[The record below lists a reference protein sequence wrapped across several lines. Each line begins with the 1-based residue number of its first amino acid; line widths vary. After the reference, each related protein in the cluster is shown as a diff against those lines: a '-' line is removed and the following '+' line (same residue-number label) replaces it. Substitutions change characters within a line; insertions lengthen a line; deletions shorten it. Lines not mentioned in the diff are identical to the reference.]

1 MVSEGLQFV
10 SAIDR
15 QDKNESDM
23 LSPEKILLSS
33 KYDEHRYISQA
44 GKHFHQTTLYQNKL
58 VKENFNFMR
67 MITSHG
73 NRQNLNTNLKV
84 FICIFYNQNYKRI
97 FSPSWEAKELNE
109 RNLIHPI
116 LIERENQIMPPNMLN
131 MS

>member
-1 MVSEGLQFV
+1 MVSEGLKFV

-58 VKENFNFMR
+58 AKENSNFMR
-67 MITSHG
+67 MVTSIKYSMY
-73 NRQNLNTNLKV
+73 RSM
-84 FICIFYNQNYKRI
+84 YKNCLYKLCDQFFELDRI
-97 FSPSWEAKELNE
+97 
-109 RNLIHPI
+109 
-116 LIERENQIMPPNMLN
+116 
-131 MS
+131 

>member
-67 MITSHG
+67 ITHG
-73 NRQNLNTNLKV
+73 NRQNLNTNLKL
-84 FICIFYNQNYKRI
+84 FICILLQLK
-97 FSPSWEAKELNE
+97 L
-109 RNLIHPI
+109 
-116 LIERENQIMPPNMLN
+116 
-131 MS
+131 